1 MDRTHAIPELDR
13 KGLRDFGLVT
23 GAIIA
28 GLFGLFFPW
37 LLERSLPVWPWV
49 ISIVLAA
56 WGLIAPDS
64 LRPVYRIWMKLG
76 LLMSKITTP
85 IVMTAIFFLIIAPVG
100 IAMRVAKRDP
110 LRRGFDTSKSYR
122 IESRQ
127 PSKENLENPF

>member
-1 MDRTHAIPELDR
+1 MHATHAIPELDR

-37 LLERSLPVWPWV
+37 LLERSSPVWPWA

-76 LLMSKITTP
+76 LLMGKITTP

-100 IAMRVAKRDP
+100 IAMRFAKRDP
-110 LRRGFDTSKSYR
+110 LRRTFDGSDSYR
-122 IESRQ
+122 IESRK

>member
-1 MDRTHAIPELDR
+1 MHATHAIPELDR

-37 LLERSLPVWPWV
+37 LLERSSPVWPWA
-49 ISIVLAA
+49 ISIVLVA

-76 LLMSKITTP
+76 LLMGKITTP
-85 IVMTAIFFLIIAPVG
+85 IVMTAIFVLIIAPVG
-100 IAMRVAKRDP
+100 IAMRFAKRDP
-110 LRRGFDTSKSYR
+110 LRRTFDASDSYR
-122 IESRQ
+122 IESRK